1 MNWTD
6 DYVTVMESLRLNSVY
21 MSRNHKQ
28 KYFAYKRMSTWF
40 RVPTIVLSALASVSS
55 VGLQAY
61 VSQQHISGITCLVT
75 MIIGILN
82 SIELYLKLTEA
93 IESELE
99 KSKRW
104 YKLSAD
110 IFKVLGLSPCNRD
123 PDPKKLLDE
132 FYNEYMVLFEESSLN
147 KIYYGDRLLNVPRKI
162 MLPYKRSGVPSSSA
176 SSSSSINSNDGGDIS
191 PLVRRDQV
199 LEEQL

>member
-1 MNWTD
+1 MNWTQ
-6 DYVTVMESLRLNSVY
+6 DYVDVMESLRLNSVY
-21 MSRNHKQ
+21 MSRTHKQ
-28 KYFAYKRMSTWF
+28 KYFAYKRMSNWF
-40 RVPTIVLSALASVSS
+40 RVPTIVLSAMASVSS

-61 VSQQHISGITCLVT
+61 VTQQHISGITCLVT
-75 MIIGILN
+75 MVIGILN
-82 SIELYLKLTEA
+82 SVELYLKLQEA

-110 IFKVLGLSPCNRD
+110 IFKVLGLTAVNRD

-132 FYNEYMVLFEESSLN
+132 FYTEYMVLFEESSLN
-147 KIYYGDRLLNVPRKI
+147 KIYYGDRLLNVPRKVLI
-162 MLPYKRSGVPSSSA
+162 PLRNGSAVPSSSA
-176 SSSSSINSNDGGDIS
+176 SSSSSINSNDGDVS
-191 PLVRRDQV
+191 PLVRRDQI

>member
-1 MNWTD
+1 MNWTQ
-6 DYVTVMESLRLNSVY
+6 DYVDVMESLRLNSVY
-21 MSRNHKQ
+21 MSRTHKQ

-40 RVPTIVLSALASVSS
+40 RVPTIVLSAMASVSS

-61 VSQQHISGITCLVT
+61 VTQRHISGITCLVT
-75 MIIGILN
+75 MVIGILN
-82 SIELYLKLTEA
+82 SVELYLKLQEA

-110 IFKVLGLSPCNRD
+110 IFKVLGLSAVNRD
-123 PDPKKLLDE
+123 PDPKKLLDV
-132 FYNEYMVLFEESSLN
+132 FYDEYMVLFEESSLN
-147 KIYYGDRLLNVPRKI
+147 KIYYGDRLLNVPRKVL
-162 MLPYKRSGVPSSSA
+162 LPIRSGSAVPSSSA
-176 SSSSSINSNDGGDIS
+176 SSSSSINSNDGDVS
-191 PLVRRDQV
+191 PLVRRDQI

>member
-6 DYVTVMESLRLNSVY
+6 DYVSVMESLRLNSVY

-61 VSQQHISGITCLVT
+61 VTQQHISGITCLVT

-99 KSKRW
+99 KSKKW

-110 IFKVLGLSPCNRD
+110 IFKVLGLSACNRD
-123 PDPKKLLDE
+123 PDPKKLLDV

-147 KIYYGDRLLNVPRKI
+147 RIYYGDRLLNVPRKV
-162 MLPYKRSGVPSSSA
+162 MLPIRGSSAVPSSNA
-176 SSSSSINSNDGGDIS
+176 SSSSSINSSDGDIS
-191 PLVRRDQV
+191 PLVRRDQT
-199 LEEQL
+199 LEENL